1 MAYTNNRNA
10 PLGGL
15 SNLMA
20 MKGRMGDTELV
31 HMSKPEV
38 QALGVTGRLHVNP
51 QTGLQEAFGLQ
62 QLLPM
67 LGTIGGTIVGGPMG
81 GAIGNS
87 LGSVASG
94 KSLGDAA
101 MSGLMTYGMSA
112 IAGAGKEALFGA
124 TEEATKGAASS
135 ALTGGGAE
143 SIAGVPTDPL
153 GIGEVAYSPPTDPL
167 AIGEVAATNPPTL
180 FSDDPMGI
188 GEVSQFDPN
197 ATGIPANP
205 VTPWETAPLQRPE
218 PTGYLE
224 KTGRG
229 LEKDYAALQDQSSDT
244 MYSRFKDPMTYLPS
258 AGIAALTPDDYEA
271 PEDKPRER
279 ARSGFGSLTASG
291 GVYDGGRTSQEA
303 RDIALGRK
311 KNYAMVSPTTF
322 SANPNYQNLKSGGLT
337 GVLRLAGGSED
348 SGAFGDEG
356 NYDFGSQGPS
366 GSGPGG
372 SYDGSGGSDGGA
384 SLDGMTDISN
394 TADLGPNWND
404 GGASLDGTG
413 NFSQQYG
420 SGPGNVGDTMGGRG
434 TSNDVYSISRA
445 ANGLASLNVPAMNNP
460 QALESDPDNPGTISS
475 GPSEYAPG
483 FWGHVGDFI
492 GSATYDLRNNP
503 IATALNVGLA
513 IANPVVGAIN
523 TVSGLAGKGTVG
535 GMATNAFGPQAQAD
549 RAAAATNKAEWAA
562 HNAEQQQQAP
572 NQLSIGPQQQQ
583 DWGSSEVAQTP
594 YAAPP
599 QQVAQAPQT
608 QQPLRYTGGQTI
620 YSPNAPQALS
630 TALGQTPN
638 QRQTQPLQYTQGTA
652 GASSGGLV
660 SLATGGQILAPQGMA
675 GGGMFSS
682 EQAKQL
688 MAQFAKEQEGSGG
701 GRKDPSGKD
710 KSWEFI
716 NGADNTIKGLS
727 SFALGG
733 KLGKADSKFFEGQVE
748 GQGDGMSDEVPF
760 DIEDADPDKALLSK
774 DEYVLPADVVS
785 MIGNGSSNA
794 GASEIDRFVKHIR
807 MQAHGTKKQQKQL
820 NGSKGL
826 ASLG

>member
-15 SNLMA
+15 SNFVA

-31 HMSKPEV
+31 HMSMPEV
-38 QALGVTGRLHVNP
+38 QALGATGRLHVNP

-81 GAIGNS
+81 GAIGSS

-94 KSLGDAA
+94 KSLGEAA

-124 TEEATKGAASS
+124 TQEATKGAASS

-143 SIAGVPTDPL
+143 SIAGVPPDPL

-218 PTGYLE
+218 PTGGYL
-224 KTGRG
+224 KKMGRG

-337 GVLRLAGGSED
+337 GVLRLAEGSED

-356 NYDFGSQGPS
+356 NYSFDSQGPS
-366 GSGPGG
+366 GSGSGG

-394 TADLGPNWND
+394 TADPSPNWND

-434 TSNDVYSISRA
+434 TSNDAYSVARA

-483 FWGHVGDFI
+483 IGGHVSDFI
-492 GSATYDLRNNP
+492 RSATYDLRNNP
-503 IATALNVGLA
+503 MATALNVGLA
-513 IANPVVGAIN
+513 IANPALGAIN
-523 TVSGLAGKGTVG
+523 TLSGLAGIGTVG
-535 GMATNAFGPQAQAD
+535 GMATDAFGPQTQAD
-549 RAAAATNKAEWAA
+549 RAA
-562 HNAEQQQQAP
+562 NAEQQQQAP
-572 NQLSIGPQQQQ
+572 NQLAIGPQ

-608 QQPLRYTGGQTI
+608 QQPFRYTGGQTI

-675 GGGMFSS
+675 GGGMLSS

-760 DIEDADPDKALLSK
+760 DIEDADPDKALLSR

-820 NGSKGL
+820 NASKGL